1 MTAQLRQTALARST
15 CSSAGPVVPTGKNSS
30 GSSSRHAACWR
41 QSMKNS
47 LSRLVGGRFLGRN
60 ATLRRQHC
68 GELHRE
74 RRIPPGTLSHIF
86 WGMVWV
92 LVKFLTKTAT
102 RRTLIQ
108 SEAFR
113 LGVLAKFCGPI
124 GRPERGKMPVFDG
137 VSPIP
142 VVVGHRGLRRPG
154 LAEN

>member
-86 WGMVWV
+86 
-92 LVKFLTKTAT
+92 
-102 RRTLIQ
+102 
-108 SEAFR
+108 
-113 LGVLAKFCGPI
+113 LGDGLGPCEI
-124 GRPERGKMPVFDG
+124 PHKDGYPPNSNTVGG
-137 VSPIP
+137 VSS
-142 VVVGHRGLRRPG
+142 RGACKILR
-154 LAEN
+154 A